1 MAGGSGDVFSRVTWR
16 EDADLDHLHLLVG
29 DWQLLA
35 DLSFADLVL
44 WVETD
49 DGWRAAAQV
58 RPTTGVSMLT
68 EDLVETR
75 PPAHIVGA
83 FSSQANS
90 AVVEGV
96 RTDVAGSDAGSGASG
111 DSLSI
116 DIVPVRRG
124 DHVIAWLS
132 RHSSASNLR
141 RGGRLET
148 RYLNISGRLL
158 DMVASGQFP
167 DAGGISSGRG
177 GAPRVGDGVIE
188 LDEAGQ
194 VIYASPNAVSA
205 ARRLGVEHDLSGQRL
220 AGVLSAAGVEPAGAP
235 EEASAVLAG
244 RAPWHVEMRS
254 SSASVTVRG
263 VPLLAGARRSGAA
276 LLLRDITE
284 LRRRDRELLTKD
296 ATIREI
302 HHRVKNNLQTV
313 AALLRLQ
320 GRRVDDEQARRA
332 LADAGRRVA
341 VIAAVHESLSAGFD
355 DAVDFDE
362 VAARSVATGIEVARA
377 SDVAIRASVEGSFGV
392 VASEDATSL
401 ALILGELVQNAVEHG
416 LATTGGCV
424 VVEAQRDGA
433 WLQVSVEDDGRGFS
447 SKTGTPGSGLGTQIV
462 RTFVQDM
469 RGTIE
474 WKPRAQGGTR
484 AQFTAYLNS
493 VE

>member
-1 MAGGSGDVFSRVTWR
+1 MARGSGDVFSRVMWR

-44 WVETD
+44 WVEAD

-68 EDLVETR
+68 DDLVESR
-75 PPAHIVGA
+75 PPAYIVAA
-83 FSSQANS
+83 FTAGL
-90 AVVEGV
+90 AVMGV
-96 RTDVAGSDAGSGASG
+96 KADDEASG
-111 DSLSI
+111 EELRVDV
-116 DIVPVRRG
+116 VPVRQG
-124 DHVIAWLS
+124 KHVIAWLS

-141 RGGRLET
+141 RGGRLEE
-148 RYLNISGRLL
+148 RYLNIASRLL
-158 DMVASGQFP
+158 GMVASAQFP
-167 DAGGISSGRG
+167 DAGGVSSGRG

-188 LDEAGQ
+188 LDELGA

-205 ARRLGVEHDLSGQRL
+205 ARRLGVEQDLTGRRL
-220 AGVLSAAGVEPAGAP
+220 AGVLALAGVEPAGAP

-244 RAPWHVEMRS
+244 RAPWHIEMRS
-254 SSASVTVRG
+254 TGASVTVRG
-263 VPLLAGARRSGAA
+263 VPLFVGTQRSGAA

-320 GRRVDDEQARRA
+320 GRRLDDEQARRA

-362 VAARSVATGIEVARA
+362 VATRSVATGIEVARA
-377 SDVAIRASVEGSFGV
+377 SDVEISARLEGSFGI

-416 LATTGGCV
+416 LASSGGNV
-424 VVEAQRDGA
+424 VVEIHRDGPN
-433 WLQVSVEDDGRGFS
+433 LKVSVEDDGRGFS
-447 SKTGTPGSGLGTQIV
+447 PATGTPGSGLGTQIV

-474 WKPRAQGGTR
+474 WKPREDGGTC
-484 AQFTAYLNS
+484 AQFTADLRA
-493 VE
+493 VD